1 MITRMLTKPDRKSTR
16 LNSSHTD
23 IYPVSLHDAL
33 PISAL
38 MSLIANPR
46 VEGGVQQVDQK
57 IDDQE
62 DDHQDAN
69 ETRSQEHTAELQS
82 HRYLPCFPTRRSS
95 DLSVDVTHSESSGR
109 GRRTAGRPED

>member
-62 DDHQDAN
+62 DDDQDAD
-69 ETRSQEHTAELQS
+69 ETDHQRAVLRADSAREVEAYAGHVEDS
-82 HRYLPCFPTRRSS
+82 FRHDRTRHEAT
-95 DLSVDVTHSESSGR
+95 DVDADES
-109 GRRTAGRPED
+109 